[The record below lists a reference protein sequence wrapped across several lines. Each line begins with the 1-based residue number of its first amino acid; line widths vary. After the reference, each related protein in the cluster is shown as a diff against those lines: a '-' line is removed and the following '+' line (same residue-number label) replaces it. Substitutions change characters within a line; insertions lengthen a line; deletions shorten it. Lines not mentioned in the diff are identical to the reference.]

1 MNAYEMKQQQQN
13 VAAVILSKSDRP
25 ERKLW
30 EQLLIRL
37 DDEILIECYHD
48 AVEMKL
54 EEDFIELLKKEIE
67 LRGIEDRTFVAE
79 AAPVQDLQNV

>member
-1 MNAYEMKQQQQN
+1 MKQQQQN

>member
-1 MNAYEMKQQQQN
+1 MNAHEMKQQQN

-30 EQLLIRL
+30 VQLLIRL